1 MFESN
6 ITIISKNTPISSESE
21 TVISNITSSWNKAV
35 SYMIEVAVTLHQLQS
50 NKTKSNRKIWLE
62 VRNTLME
69 RKIMSKTTI
78 SILCRVG
85 ENQLL
90 IQNVNLLPPSYNTMW
105 ELTKFPEDF
114 LEDKFNQGL
123 INPELKLEQVRQWSI
138 NDVIESDF
146 EIIEEV
152 SEDNPM
158 KRSVTIYINEEDI
171 INNPDIIEEHIKQI
185 ESIMDYAQIE
195 TSGLLKRKIEGD

>member
-1 MFESN
+1 MSESN
-6 ITIISKNTPISSESE
+6 INIISKNLPISSESE
-21 TVISNITSSWNKAV
+21 IVISNITSSWNKVAE
-35 SYMIEVAVTLHQLQS
+35 YMMEVAITLHELKTNKS
-50 NKTKSNRKIWLE
+50 NKKLWVE
-62 VRNTLME
+62 VRDSLIE
-69 RKIMSKTTI
+69 RKIMSRTI
-78 SILCRVG
+78 ISNLCKVG

-90 IQNVNLLPPSYNTMW
+90 VQNVNLLPRSYNTMW
-105 ELTKFPEDF
+105 ELTKLTEDD

-146 EIIEEV
+146 EVIEEV

-171 INNPDIIEEHIKQI
+171 INNPDIIQEHINQI
-185 ESIMDYAQIE
+185 ESIMDYAKIE

>member
-1 MFESN
+1 MFESKI
-6 ITIISKNTPISSESE
+6 ITSKNTPISSESE
-21 TVISNITSSWNKAV
+21 TVISNITLSWNKAV
-35 SYMIEVAVTLHQLQS
+35 GYMIEVAVTLHQLQS

>member
-1 MFESN
+1 MSESN
-6 ITIISKNTPISSESE
+6 ITIISKNVPISSESE
-21 TVISNITSSWNKAV
+21 IVISNITSSWNKVAE
-35 SYMIEVAVTLHQLQS
+35 YMMEVAITLHELKTNKS
-50 NKTKSNRKIWLE
+50 NKKLWVE
-62 VRNTLME
+62 VRDSLIE
-69 RKIMSKTTI
+69 RKIMSRTI
-78 SILCRVG
+78 ISNLCKVG

-90 IQNVNLLPPSYNTMW
+90 VQNVNLLPRSYNTMW
-105 ELTKFPEDF
+105 ELTKLTEDD

-138 NDVIESDF
+138 NDVIETDF
-146 EIIEEV
+146 EVIEEV

>member
-1 MFESN
+1 MSESN
-6 ITIISKNTPISSESE
+6 ITIISKNVPISSESE
-21 TVISNITSSWNKAV
+21 IVISNITSSWNKVAE
-35 SYMIEVAVTLHQLQS
+35 YIMEVAITLHELKTNKS
-50 NKTKSNRKIWLE
+50 NKKLWVE
-62 VRNTLME
+62 VRDSLIE
-69 RKIMSKTTI
+69 RKIMSRTI
-78 SILCRVG
+78 ISNLCKVG

-90 IQNVNLLPPSYNTMW
+90 VQNVSLLPRSYNTMW
-105 ELTKFPEDF
+105 ELTKLTEDD

-146 EIIEEV
+146 EVIEEV

-158 KRSVTIYINEEDI
+158 KRSVTIYINEEHI
-171 INNPDIIEEHIKQI
+171 INNPDIIQAHINQI
-185 ESIMDYAQIE
+185 ESIMDYAKIE

>member
-1 MFESN
+1 MSESN
-6 ITIISKNTPISSESE
+6 ITIISKNVPISSESE
-21 TVISNITSSWNKAV
+21 IVISNITSSWNKVAE
-35 SYMIEVAVTLHQLQS
+35 YMMEVAITLHELKTNKS
-50 NKTKSNRKIWLE
+50 NKKLWVE
-62 VRNTLME
+62 VRDSLIE
-69 RKIMSKTTI
+69 RKIMSRTI
-78 SILCRVG
+78 ISNLCKVG

-90 IQNVNLLPPSYNTMW
+90 VQNVSLLPRSYNTMW
-105 ELTKFPEDF
+105 ELTKLTEDD

-146 EIIEEV
+146 EVIEEV

-158 KRSVTIYINEEDI
+158 KRSITIYINEEDI
-171 INNPDIIEEHIKQI
+171 INNPDIIQEHINQI
-185 ESIMDYAQIE
+185 ESIMDYAKIE

>member
-6 ITIISKNTPISSESE
+6 ITIISKNVPISSESE
-21 TVISNITSSWNKAV
+21 IVISNITSSWNKAV
-35 SYMIEVAVTLHQLQS
+35 SYMIEVTVTLHQLQS

-105 ELTKFPEDF
+105 ELTKFPEYF

-158 KRSVTIYINEEDI
+158 KRSITIYINEEDI
-171 INNPDIIEEHIKQI
+171 INNPDIIQEHINQI
-185 ESIMDYAQIE
+185 ESIMDYAKIE

>member
-21 TVISNITSSWNKAV
+21 IVISNITSSWNKVAE
-35 SYMIEVAVTLHQLQS
+35 YMMEVAITLHELKTNKS
-50 NKTKSNRKIWLE
+50 NKKLWVE
-62 VRNTLME
+62 VRDSLIE
-69 RKIMSKTTI
+69 RKIMSRTI
-78 SILCRVG
+78 ISNLCKVG

-90 IQNVNLLPPSYNTMW
+90 VQNVNLLPRSYNTMW
-105 ELTKFPEDF
+105 ELTKLTEDD

>member
-1 MFESN
+1 M
-6 ITIISKNTPISSESE
+6 
-21 TVISNITSSWNKAV
+21 
-35 SYMIEVAVTLHQLQS
+35 EVAITLHELKTNKS
-50 NKTKSNRKIWLE
+50 NKKLWVE
-62 VRNTLME
+62 VRDSLIE
-69 RKIMSKTTI
+69 RKIMSRTI
-78 SILCRVG
+78 ISNLCKVG

-90 IQNVNLLPPSYNTMW
+90 VQNVNLLPRSYNTMW
-105 ELTKFPEDF
+105 ELTKLTEDD

-171 INNPDIIEEHIKQI
+171 INNPDIIQEHINQI
-185 ESIMDYAQIE
+185 ESIMDYAKIE
-195 TSGLLKRKIEGD
+195 TSGLLKRKIDGD

>member
-1 MFESN
+1 MSESN
-6 ITIISKNTPISSESE
+6 ITIISKNVPISSESE
-21 TVISNITSSWNKAV
+21 IVISNITSSWNKVAE
-35 SYMIEVAVTLHQLQS
+35 YMMEVAITLHELKTNKS
-50 NKTKSNRKIWLE
+50 NKKLWVE
-62 VRNTLME
+62 VRDSLID
-69 RKIMSKTTI
+69 RKIMSRTI
-78 SILCRVG
+78 ISNLCKVG

-90 IQNVNLLPPSYNTMW
+90 VQNVSLLPRSYNTMW
-105 ELTKFPEDF
+105 ELTKLTEDD

-171 INNPDIIEEHIKQI
+171 INNPDIIQEHINQI
-185 ESIMDYAQIE
+185 ESIMDYAKIE

>member
-1 MFESN
+1 MSESN
-6 ITIISKNTPISSESE
+6 ITIISKNVPISSESE
-21 TVISNITSSWNKAV
+21 IVISNITSSWNKVAE
-35 SYMIEVAVTLHQLQS
+35 YMMEVAITLHELKTNKS
-50 NKTKSNRKIWLE
+50 NKKLWVE
-62 VRNTLME
+62 VRDSLIE
-69 RKIMSKTTI
+69 RKIMSRTI
-78 SILCRVG
+78 ISNLCKVG

-90 IQNVNLLPPSYNTMW
+90 VQNVSLLPRSYNTMW
-105 ELTKFPEDF
+105 ELTKLTEDD

>member
-21 TVISNITSSWNKAV
+21 IVISNITSSWNKVAE
-35 SYMIEVAVTLHQLQS
+35 YMMEVVITLHELKTNKS
-50 NKTKSNRKIWLE
+50 NKKLWVE
-62 VRNTLME
+62 VRDSLIE
-69 RKIMSKTTI
+69 RKIMSRTI
-78 SILCRVG
+78 ISNLCKVG

-90 IQNVNLLPPSYNTMW
+90 VQNVSLLPRSYNTMW
-105 ELTKFPEDF
+105 ELTKLTEDD

>member
-1 MFESN
+1 MFESKI
-6 ITIISKNTPISSESE
+6 ITSKNTPISSESE

-35 SYMIEVAVTLHQLQS
+35 GYMIEVAITLHQLQS
-50 NKTKSNRKIWLE
+50 NKSKSNRKIWIE

-78 SILCRVG
+78 SILCRIG

-90 IQNVNLLPPSYNTMW
+90 IQNVNLLPPSYNTLW
-105 ELTKFPEDF
+105 ELTKLPEDD

-146 EIIEEV
+146 EVIEEV

-171 INNPDIIEEHIKQI
+171 INNPDIIQEHINQI
-185 ESIMDYAQIE
+185 ESIMDYAKIE

>member
-21 TVISNITSSWNKAV
+21 IVISNITSSWNKVAE
-35 SYMIEVAVTLHQLQS
+35 YMMEVAITLHELKTNKS
-50 NKTKSNRKIWLE
+50 NKKLWVE
-62 VRNTLME
+62 VRDSLIE
-69 RKIMSKTTI
+69 RKIMSRTI
-78 SILCRVG
+78 ISNLCKVG

-90 IQNVNLLPPSYNTMW
+90 VQNVSLLPRSYNTMW
-105 ELTKFPEDF
+105 ELTKLTEDD

-185 ESIMDYAQIE
+185 ESIMDYAKVE

>member
-1 MFESN
+1 MSESN
-6 ITIISKNTPISSESE
+6 ITIISKNVPISSESE
-21 TVISNITSSWNKAV
+21 IVISNITSSWNKVAE
-35 SYMIEVAVTLHQLQS
+35 YMMEVAITLHELKTNKS
-50 NKTKSNRKIWLE
+50 NKKLWVE
-62 VRNTLME
+62 VRDSLIE
-69 RKIMSKTTI
+69 RKIMSRTI
-78 SILCRVG
+78 ISNLCKVG

-90 IQNVNLLPPSYNTMW
+90 VQNVSLLPRSYNTMW
-105 ELTKFPEDF
+105 ELTKLTEDD

-195 TSGLLKRKIEGD
+195 TSGLLKRKMEGD

>member
-1 MFESN
+1 MSESN
-6 ITIISKNTPISSESE
+6 ITIISKNVPISSESE
-21 TVISNITSSWNKAV
+21 IVISNITSSWNKVAE
-35 SYMIEVAVTLHQLQS
+35 YMMEVAITLHELKTNKS
-50 NKTKSNRKIWLE
+50 NKKLWVE
-62 VRNTLME
+62 VRDSLID
-69 RKIMSKTTI
+69 RKIMSRTI
-78 SILCRVG
+78 ISNLCKVG

-90 IQNVNLLPPSYNTMW
+90 VQNVNLLPRSYNTMW
-105 ELTKFPEDF
+105 ELTKLTEDD

-138 NDVIESDF
+138 NDVIETDF

-158 KRSVTIYINEEDI
+158 KRSITIYINEEDI

>member
-1 MFESN
+1 MSESN
-6 ITIISKNTPISSESE
+6 INIISKNLPISSESE
-21 TVISNITSSWNKAV
+21 IVISNITSSWNKVAE
-35 SYMIEVAVTLHQLQS
+35 YMMEVAITLHELKTNKS
-50 NKTKSNRKIWLE
+50 NKKLWVE
-62 VRNTLME
+62 VRDSLIE
-69 RKIMSKTTI
+69 RKIMSRTI
-78 SILCRVG
+78 ISNLCKVG

-90 IQNVNLLPPSYNTMW
+90 VQNVNLLPRSYNTMW
-105 ELTKFPEDF
+105 ELTKLTEDD

-146 EIIEEV
+146 EVIEEV

-171 INNPDIIEEHIKQI
+171 INNPDIIQEHINQI
-185 ESIMDYAQIE
+185 ESIMDYAKIE
-195 TSGLLKRKIEGD
+195 TSGLLKRKIDGD

>member
-1 MFESN
+1 MSESN
-6 ITIISKNTPISSESE
+6 INIISKNVPISSESE
-21 TVISNITSSWNKAV
+21 IVISNITSSWNKVAE
-35 SYMIEVAVTLHQLQS
+35 YMMEVAITLHELKTNKS
-50 NKTKSNRKIWLE
+50 NKKLWVE
-62 VRNTLME
+62 VRDSLIE
-69 RKIMSKTTI
+69 RKIMSRTI
-78 SILCRVG
+78 ISNLCKVG

-90 IQNVNLLPPSYNTMW
+90 VQNVSLLPRSYNTMW
-105 ELTKFPEDF
+105 ELTKLTEDD

-146 EIIEEV
+146 EVIEEV

-158 KRSVTIYINEEDI
+158 KRSITIYINEEDI
-171 INNPDIIEEHIKQI
+171 INNPDIIQEHINQI
-185 ESIMDYAQIE
+185 ESIMDYAKIE

>member
-1 MFESN
+1 MSESN
-6 ITIISKNTPISSESE
+6 ITIISKNVPISSESE
-21 TVISNITSSWNKAV
+21 IVISNITSSWNKVAE
-35 SYMIEVAVTLHQLQS
+35 YMMEVAITLHELKTNKS
-50 NKTKSNRKIWLE
+50 NKKLWVE
-62 VRNTLME
+62 VRDSLIE
-69 RKIMSKTTI
+69 RKIMSRTI
-78 SILCRVG
+78 ISNLCKVG

-90 IQNVNLLPPSYNTMW
+90 VQNVSLLPRSYNTMW
-105 ELTKFPEDF
+105 ELTKLTEDD

-146 EIIEEV
+146 EVIEEV

-171 INNPDIIEEHIKQI
+171 INNPDIIQEHINQI
-185 ESIMDYAQIE
+185 ESIMDYAKIE

>member
-1 MFESN
+1 MSESN
-6 ITIISKNTPISSESE
+6 ITIISKNVPISSESE
-21 TVISNITSSWNKAV
+21 IVISNITSSWNKVAE
-35 SYMIEVAVTLHQLQS
+35 YMMEVAITLHELKTNKS
-50 NKTKSNRKIWLE
+50 NKKLWVE
-62 VRNTLME
+62 VRDSLID
-69 RKIMSKTTI
+69 RKIMSRTI
-78 SILCRVG
+78 ISNLCKVG

-90 IQNVNLLPPSYNTMW
+90 VQNVNLLPRSYNTMW
-105 ELTKFPEDF
+105 ELTKLTEDD

>member
-1 MFESN
+1 MSESN
-6 ITIISKNTPISSESE
+6 ITIISKNVPISSESE
-21 TVISNITSSWNKAV
+21 IVISNITSSWNKVAE
-35 SYMIEVAVTLHQLQS
+35 YMMEVAITLHELKTNKS
-50 NKTKSNRKIWLE
+50 NKKLWVE
-62 VRNTLME
+62 VRDSLID
-69 RKIMSKTTI
+69 RKIMSRTI
-78 SILCRVG
+78 ISNLCKVG

-90 IQNVNLLPPSYNTMW
+90 VQNVNLLPRSYKTTW
-105 ELTKFPEDF
+105 ELTKLTEDD

>member
-21 TVISNITSSWNKAV
+21 IVISNITSSWNKVAE
-35 SYMIEVAVTLHQLQS
+35 YMMEVAITLHELKTNKS
-50 NKTKSNRKIWLE
+50 NKKLWVE
-62 VRNTLME
+62 VRDSLIE
-69 RKIMSKTTI
+69 RKIMSRTI
-78 SILCRVG
+78 ISNLCKVG

-90 IQNVNLLPPSYNTMW
+90 VQNVSLLPRSYNTMW
-105 ELTKFPEDF
+105 ELTKLTEDD

>member
-1 MFESN
+1 MSESN
-6 ITIISKNTPISSESE
+6 ITIISKNVPISSESE
-21 TVISNITSSWNKAV
+21 IVISNITSSWNKVAE
-35 SYMIEVAVTLHQLQS
+35 YMMEVAITLHELKTNKS
-50 NKTKSNRKIWLE
+50 NKKLWVE
-62 VRNTLME
+62 VRDSLID
-69 RKIMSKTTI
+69 RKIMSRTI
-78 SILCRVG
+78 ISNLCKVG

-90 IQNVNLLPPSYNTMW
+90 VQNVNLLPRSYNTMW
-105 ELTKFPEDF
+105 ELTKLTEDD

-138 NDVIESDF
+138 NDVIETDF
-146 EIIEEV
+146 EVIEEV

>member
-1 MFESN
+1 MSESN
-6 ITIISKNTPISSESE
+6 ITIISKNVPISSESE
-21 TVISNITSSWNKAV
+21 IVISNITSSWNKVAE
-35 SYMIEVAVTLHQLQS
+35 YMVEVAITLHELKTNKS
-50 NKTKSNRKIWLE
+50 NKKLWVE
-62 VRNTLME
+62 VRDSLID
-69 RKIMSKTTI
+69 RKIMSRTI
-78 SILCRVG
+78 ISNLCKVG

-90 IQNVNLLPPSYNTMW
+90 VQNVNLLPRSYNTMW
-105 ELTKFPEDF
+105 ELTKLTEDD

-138 NDVIESDF
+138 NDVIETDF
-146 EIIEEV
+146 EVIEEV

-185 ESIMDYAQIE
+185 ELIMDYAQIE

>member
-1 MFESN
+1 MSESN
-6 ITIISKNTPISSESE
+6 ITIISKNVPISSESE
-21 TVISNITSSWNKAV
+21 IVISNITSSWNKVAE
-35 SYMIEVAVTLHQLQS
+35 YMMEVAITLHELKTNKS
-50 NKTKSNRKIWLE
+50 NKKLWVE
-62 VRNTLME
+62 VRDSLID
-69 RKIMSKTTI
+69 RKIMSRTI
-78 SILCRVG
+78 ISNLCKVG

-90 IQNVNLLPPSYNTMW
+90 VQNVSLLPRSYNTMW
-105 ELTKFPEDF
+105 ELTKLTEDD

-138 NDVIESDF
+138 NDVIETDF
-146 EIIEEV
+146 EVIEEV